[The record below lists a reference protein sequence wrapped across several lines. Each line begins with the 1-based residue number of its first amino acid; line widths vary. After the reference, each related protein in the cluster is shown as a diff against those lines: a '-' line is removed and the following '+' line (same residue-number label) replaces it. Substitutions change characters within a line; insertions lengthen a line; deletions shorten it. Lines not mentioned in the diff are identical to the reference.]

1 MPSLPSQLDPP
12 LGTYPFIVY
21 VAQTYPALMPCM
33 KGIYLTLNSWRPQ
46 QDEEGWKNPNK
57 RKRETKE
64 DPLPSASVGILE
76 PPEWTKEVP
85 RLRSDIGELMELT
98 SSVSPPRIPIRPTN
112 KEAIYVVG
120 DALIESARYR
130 LVRT

>member
-1 MPSLPSQLDPP
+1 M
-12 LGTYPFIVY
+12 YA
-21 VAQTYPALMPCM
+21 AQTHPALMPHM

-46 QDEEGWKNPNK
+46 RDEEGWKNPNK

-98 SSVSPPRIPIRPTN
+98 LSVSPPQIPIQPTN
-112 KEAIYVVG
+112 KEAVYVVG

-130 LVRT
+130 LVQT

>member
-1 MPSLPSQLDPP
+1 M
-12 LGTYPFIVY
+12 Y
-21 VAQTYPALMPCM
+21 VAQTHPALMPHM

-46 QDEEGWKNPNK
+46 RDEEGWKNPNK

-85 RLRSDIGELMELT
+85 RFRSNIGELMELT

-112 KEAIYVVG
+112 KEAVYVVG
-120 DALIESARYR
+120 DALIECGFYS
-130 LVRT
+130 